1 LHSFGAA
8 FSTLGCYW
16 IPGEE
21 GSTSSNPTIPQSSS
35 I

>member
-1 LHSFGAA
+1 VRSFAA
-8 FSTLGCYW
+8 AVSTLGCYW
-16 IPGEE
+16 ILGEE